1 MSIKKS
7 PAGAATPDGETTNNF
22 QSEYTTSW
30 PRKASVDQ
38 RCWHC
43 ERFRTE
49 RCNGL
54 IDYHW
59 RDCPMY
65 RRR

>member
-7 PAGAATPDGETTNNF
+7 PAGADTPNGETDKHIHPNNIIKR
-22 QSEYTTSW
+22 SW
-30 PRKASVDQ
+30 MASADT

-43 ERFRTE
+43 ERFKEGT
-49 RCNGL
+49 CNGL

>member
-7 PAGAATPDGETTNNF
+7 PAGADTPNGETDKHIHPTNI
-22 QSEYTTSW
+22 TKRPW
-30 PRKASVDQ
+30 RASADI

-43 ERFRTE
+43 EEFKTE